1 MVISMLRAPSSG
13 FSMATSEE
21 YRRNAEECRRLA
33 EQAADE
39 IERASHIKM
48 AAQWDQLAKRMSD
61 VEARRKS

>member
-1 MVISMLRAPSSG
+1 
-13 FSMATSEE
+13 MATSEE